1 MAILEPPRLN
11 CERCFLLRARILLFT
26 FDADPDPAFHSDA
39 DRIRIRNQLHKIVRI
54 RIRNTFYVGFLRSAL
69 L

>member
-1 MAILEPPRLN
+1 MGPVPA
-11 CERCFLLRARILLFT
+11 FT

-39 DRIRIRNQLHKIVRI
+39 DRLRIRNRLYKIVRI
-54 RIRNTFYVGFLRSAL
+54 RIRNTFYMYIGFLRSAL